1 VRKDLDPVDSALMCL
16 RSKQW
21 TGESHRNQLEEK
33 LMSEFDTQRLGYGT
47 GRRRT
52 LMVAGLAA
60 LLLGAAAFAAT
71 RGWFAVTVIDGKVV
85 DTREI
90 TLPEGGVTT
99 FQVPVQSGKATTVTV
114 SGQAS
119 ADGGE
124 VQVNVTSD
132 GQNANVEVKDKKPQ
146 GDD

>member
-1 VRKDLDPVDSALMCL
+1 
-16 RSKQW
+16 
-21 TGESHRNQLEEK
+21 
-33 LMSEFDTQRLGYGT
+33 MSEFDNQRLGYGT

-85 DTREI
+85 DTRELI
-90 TLPEGGVTT
+90 VPEGGTAT
-99 FQVPVQSGKATTVTV
+99 FQVPAHGAREGTVTV
-114 SGQAS
+114 SGPAPT
-119 ADGGE
+119 DGG
-124 VQVNVTSD
+124 QVRVDVTLD
-132 GQNANVEVKDKKPQ
+132 GDNANVEVKDEKPH